1 MFVWDWTAL
10 KGGTEFASQASPSG
24 LFSFQMILFS
34 QGRPSSSSPCTQH
47 CCLFK
52 LHLILSPKMLR
63 ALSLEGLSHLKPSQS
78 TSYLVWP
85 SSVWPSESARLP
97 LLISTACCCGFL
109 HVFGVYRC
117 ACMTEH
123 MVCFFLFPPPPQLF
137 RRVAA
142 ALPGMDTTQDKSR
155 EDSILC
161 VHTHVCVWVYVWG
174 EAEEPVRAYT
184 PEDSFADLLGG
195 TENLFH
201 HTFKDSPNIE
211 TLLKPANMQ
220 HWWSVLSP
228 CIS

>member
-1 MFVWDWTAL
+1 
-10 KGGTEFASQASPSG
+10 
-24 LFSFQMILFS
+24 
-34 QGRPSSSSPCTQH
+34 
-47 CCLFK
+47 
-52 LHLILSPKMLR
+52 MLR

-123 MVCFFLFPPPPQLF
+123 MVCFFFPPSTAFPSCGCCSPRYGHHTGQEQ
-137 RRVAA
+137 RGQY
-142 ALPGMDTTQDKSR
+142 P
-155 EDSILC
+155 LC
-161 VHTHVCVWVYVWG
+161 THTCACVCVCVWG

-195 TENLFH
+195 TENLFY